1 MFGGVGAEKS
11 SQMGHIMN
19 DESVINAILIK
30 FTTII
35 CLHKIFHMVQKL
47 ERKLKGV
54 SGRTW
59 KPLRMFFGSTSNN
72 FSDCIKNRN
81 IWCIILYHIPAK
93 NVAEIGPHLEINS
106 WKITRNSQNRSKI
119 IVSSF
124 TLTFSG
130 NENYKCYLQE
140 THLGYVNSWG
150 FSSGGKFLM

>member
-54 SGRTW
+54 SGRT
-59 KPLRMFFGSTSNN
+59 
-72 FSDCIKNRN
+72 
-81 IWCIILYHIPAK
+81 
-93 NVAEIGPHLEINS
+93 
-106 WKITRNSQNRSKI
+106 
-119 IVSSF
+119 
-124 TLTFSG
+124 
-130 NENYKCYLQE
+130 
-140 THLGYVNSWG
+140 
-150 FSSGGKFLM
+150 